1 MECTHCLRTM
11 AHSVLVRSVVDVD
24 LCTGCAADLATRQSA
39 ATPLMVAAL
48 AQYLQEWGAAPSTTH
63 QHDAARRFW
72 GSVTP
77 FADAVDLAAV
87 AFALET
93 LATVSTAAPR
103 PATMLDDPYDEHV
116 PTDAD
121 ADALASLRVTAAVSA
136 G

>member
-1 MECTHCLRTM
+1 MRGCVIVLPRRSMRQPKYSCDMWPPDRRCAPTCNGRATTGVLRGHRYLRRGAPMECTHCLRTM

-72 GSVTP
+72 
-77 FADAVDLAAV
+77 
-87 AFALET
+87 
-93 LATVSTAAPR
+93 
-103 PATMLDDPYDEHV
+103 
-116 PTDAD
+116 
-121 ADALASLRVTAAVSA
+121 
-136 G
+136 